1 MKSWNSISST
11 VNKLNNFY
19 NDISCSNF
27 RLHLQVLNPTI
38 YQRGLCEEDFKLST
52 PPILRGIVVVQIIT
66 PTKISDIS
74 VIFHGEQGETII
86 EFEAIDVLEPLFAK
100 RKKTTKLLVNELF
113 TWDYQYA
120 KDVQIGTYTFPFHFI
135 IDTLLPESFISRHLN
150 ICYRI
155 EACLK
160 YETNNCGG
168 KKTARKDQKIKLVR
182 CVPDTLFNDSILAT
196 GNWRDLL
203 VYEFSFQNKIAF
215 QESPFLSIFRIYP
228 IEPEKQYFTLH
239 GVSIWIVQ
247 NLTFDKYVCSNYK
260 KKYTET
266 DKILLYK
273 RMFNF
278 QSLVTKNGSY
288 NFEICLKIPSNG
300 VIYDKS
306 NQKLKKTIYPSINN
320 ANEGF
325 ISSHT
330 LKVTVEVSE
339 CERHNQI
346 KNKQT
351 YQVSRTNSTFSS
363 SSEKSMDALDS
374 VTFPGYT
381 NYHEKRTDAT
391 RFKKIEL
398 SFTAPIKLLSHD
410 SEIASESPPCY
421 SDMQKRNDNIV
432 MDMISANKF
441 DIVPPAYDEETAL

>member
-1 MKSWNSISST
+1 M
-11 VNKLNNFY
+11 
-19 NDISCSNF
+19 
-27 RLHLQVLNPTI
+27 
-38 YQRGLCEEDFKLST
+38 
-52 PPILRGIVVVQIIT
+52 
-66 PTKISDIS
+66 
-74 VIFHGEQGETII
+74 
-86 EFEAIDVLEPLFAK
+86 
-100 RKKTTKLLVNELF
+100 
-113 TWDYQYA
+113 
-120 KDVQIGTYTFPFHFI
+120 
-135 IDTLLPESFISRHLN
+135 
-150 ICYRI
+150 
-155 EACLK
+155 
-160 YETNNCGG
+160 
-168 KKTARKDQKIKLVR
+168 
-182 CVPDTLFNDSILAT
+182 AT

-320 ANEGF
+320 NANEGF

-381 NYHEKRTDAT
+381 NYHEKKDRCYKIQENRT
-391 RFKKIEL
+391 F
-398 SFTAPIKLLSHD
+398 F
-410 SEIASESPPCY
+410 Y
-421 SDMQKRNDNIV
+421 STYKV
-432 MDMISANKF
+432 VKS
-441 DIVPPAYDEETAL
+441 

>member
-1 MKSWNSISST
+1 MRNWKSISST
-11 VNKLNNFY
+11 VTKLNELY

-27 RLHLQVLNPTI
+27 KLHLQVLNPTI
-38 YQRGLCEEDFKLST
+38 YQRGLCEEDFKLTT
-52 PPILRGIVVVQIIT
+52 PPILRGIVVLQILR

-74 VIFHGEQGETII
+74 VIFHGELSETII
-86 EFEAIDVLEPLFAK
+86 GFEAIDILEPLFAK
-100 RKKTTKLLVNELF
+100 RKKITKPLVDEIF

-120 KDVQIGTYTFPFHFI
+120 KDIQIGTYTFPFHFI
-135 IDTLLPESFISRHLN
+135 IDTLLPETFDSRHLN
-150 ICYRI
+150 INYVI
-155 EACLK
+155 ETCLK
-160 YETNNCGG
+160 YETSNCNGV
-168 KKTARKDQKIKLVR
+168 KMSRKSQDVKLVR
-182 CVPDTLFNDSILAT
+182 CVPETLFNDSIMAT

-215 QESPFLSIFRIYP
+215 QGSPFLSIFRIYP
-228 IEPEKQYFTLH
+228 IEPECQYFTLH

-247 NLTFDKYVCSNYK
+247 TLTFDKYVCSNYK

-300 VIYDKS
+300 TIYDKS

-320 ANEGF
+320 ANKGF

-339 CERHNQI
+339 CERYNQI
-346 KNKQT
+346 KNKQN
-351 YQVSRTNSTFSS
+351 YEVSRTNSTASS
-363 SSEKSMDALDS
+363 ASEKSIEALES
-374 VTFPGYT
+374 VTFPGYS

-421 SDMQKRNDNIV
+421 SDMQQRNDNIV
-432 MDMISANKF
+432 LDLISANKF
-441 DIVPPAYDEETAL
+441 DIVPPAYEEAAL